1 MSSPRLHHLAA
12 LALVAAAGCVAST
25 APQLKVLGVEHQH
38 RSSAAVVVLVEVVNH
53 ATRPMRLERMQ
64 YSFGADGAAD
74 APHGEVSL
82 DRTIEAGAAVVVQLP
97 LDLGNTAIKPGSK
110 LVLDGELFAHEN
122 AIERSFPVRA
132 QMTAPAEGDAD
143 AGGDA
148 DGDAAPAP
156 EAPSAEQTPAPAP

>member
-1 MSSPRLHHLAA
+1 MSSPRLHQLAA
-12 LALVAAAGCVAST
+12 LALAAAAGCVAST

-132 QMTAPAEGDAD
+132 QMTAPA
-143 AGGDA
+143 
-148 DGDAAPAP
+148 DGDGDNDDAPTP
-156 EAPSAEQTPAPAP
+156 EAPSDEPAPAPAP